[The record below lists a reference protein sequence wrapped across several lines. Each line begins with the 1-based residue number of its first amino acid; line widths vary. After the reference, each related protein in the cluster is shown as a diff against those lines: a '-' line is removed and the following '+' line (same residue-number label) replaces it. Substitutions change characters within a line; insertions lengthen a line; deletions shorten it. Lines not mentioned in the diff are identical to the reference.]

1 MKNLITLI
9 LIGLMSGFAFG
20 HDVELRFTE
29 NRVEGDL
36 LFIDIDIKATD
47 YDFNLASHSIRAYYD
62 HAALELVDIS
72 SQLPEA
78 KYSNPAIEQM
88 FTDGHNIELGALPFE
103 DHMGFINMSV
113 QLDDSDHGGVDITTE
128 WTTVHTATFK
138 IIDNNRKAHIVWA
151 NEARTSDFAT
161 AFVEVAEWIN
171 ADEIIA
177 KRAFDLV
184 NFEEDI
190 NTAIVEEVAFEVTIG
205 PNPTSNVAN
214 IYQDVDGALLSV
226 INMNGSVV
234 IEQSLEQGSTT
245 VNVEGLS
252 SGSYIFLVSQGTES
266 HAEQVM
272 ITD

>member
-1 MKNLITLI
+1 MKNLLTLI
-9 LIGLMSGFAFG
+9 LALLISGVAFG

-62 HAALELVDIS
+62 HAALELVDVT

-78 KYSNPAIEQM
+78 KYSSPAIEQM
-88 FTDGHNIELGALPFE
+88 FTDGHDVELGILPFE

-113 QLDDSDHGGVDITTE
+113 QLDDSKQGGVDITTE

-138 IIDNNRKAHIVWA
+138 IIDNSRKAHIVWA
-151 NEARTSDFAT
+151 NEAKTSDFAT
-161 AFVEVAEWIN
+161 AFVEVAEWVN
-171 ADEIIA
+171 ADQIIA

-190 NTAIVEEVAFEVTIG
+190 NTAVQEEVAVEVKIG
-205 PNPTSNVAN
+205 PNPTSSVAN
-214 IYQDVDGALLSV
+214 IYQDVNGALLSV

-234 IEQSLEQGSTT
+234 IEQSLQQGTTT
-245 VNVEGLS
+245 VNVEGLN
-252 SGSYIFLVSQGTES
+252 SGSYIFLVSQGAES